1 MGKIRVVEL
10 KEEERLELESE
21 YRTSSNHSYRQRCK
35 LVLLKSEGRSAKEV
49 GAILGMHRVT
59 VNSWLDRFEAEGIAG
74 LQIKPGRGRK
84 PILNAATDTEKV
96 RKAVKQER
104 QRIKQAKI
112 LIEQELGKQ
121 MSEKTLKRFLK
132 SLAAAIKE

>member
-1 MGKIRVVEL
+1 MGNIRVVEI
-10 KEEERLELESE
+10 KEEDRFQLERD
-21 YRTSSNHSYRQRCK
+21 YRQSINHSYRQRCK

-49 GAILGMHRVT
+49 GNILGMHPVT
-59 VNSWLDRFEAEGIAG
+59 INTWLDRFETDGING
-74 LQIKPGRGRK
+74 LKIKPGRGRK
-84 PILNAATDTEKV
+84 PILNAAADTEMV

-104 QRIKQAKI
+104 QRIKQAKL

-132 SLAAAIKE
+132 SLTVVTKE